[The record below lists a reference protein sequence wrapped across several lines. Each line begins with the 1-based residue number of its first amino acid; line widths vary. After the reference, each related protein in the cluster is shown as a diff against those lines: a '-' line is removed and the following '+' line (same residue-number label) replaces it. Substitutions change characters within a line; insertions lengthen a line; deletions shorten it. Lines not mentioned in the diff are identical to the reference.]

1 MYSASQTAAIPSA
14 PPPMVVEVS
23 ALAHQRLGELGRLL
37 DIGFLELERMNMA
50 AQTLATS
57 ALVPPDQA
65 FRLQVRNV
73 DCCNRIVRSIR
84 QIMVLEFELLG
95 LFEAPD
101 RDDAKRRMLK
111 RDLSGRLGPRDVE
124 IDLPD
129 PVEPT
134 DLRDVRPDYRKG
146 PMADV
151 VASIRRVLGAEAPP
165 NDPFAP
171 DADLRLETPKPAAP
185 KPREAAPPS
194 KPAPA
199 SVKLSEKPPVNRA
212 FEAAVLALSAELGGG
227 SRGPSAKPERHAN
240 PARPPKSRRNR
251 GPPQ

>member
-1 MYSASQTAAIPSA
+1 
-14 PPPMVVEVS
+14 MVVEVS

-65 FRLQVRNV
+65 FRHQVRNV

-171 DADLRLETPKPAAP
+171 DADLRLQTPKPAAP
-185 KPREAAPPS
+185 RPATASPPR
-194 KPAPA
+194 PAPA
-199 SVKLSEKPPVNRA
+199 TVKLPERPQVNRA
-212 FEAAVLALSAELGGG
+212 FEAAVLALSAELDGG
-227 SRGPSAKPERHAN
+227 SCVPSAKPKRQAN
-240 PARPPKSRRNR
+240 PARPPKRRRNR
-251 GPPQ
+251 GPPK